1 MRFPTTQWNILDV
14 IKAGDEGGR
23 REALGEVISIYGAP
37 LFAFA
42 RRQSRGTLVPQ
53 DCEDLVNGFFLK
65 CLEGDVLQRADH
77 ARGRFRNF
85 LARSF
90 KNYMLNVDRAARTA
104 KGSPGGGFVSLQSL
118 TDDHGPALEPRTNET
133 PEDAFE
139 RVLRRSVFMRLL
151 SVFEGRCL
159 AAGQEKKYQLF
170 LLHEIKPRMDGT
182 PVPTYAELAREL
194 NLASENAANKVLLA
208 AREEFRTLLV
218 AEVSRDCESQKE
230 AQVECEF
237 VLATALHE

>member
-1 MRFPTTQWNILDV
+1 MRFPTTQWHIVEAL
-14 IKAGDEGGR
+14 KAGDEEMR
-23 REALGEVISIYGAP
+23 REALGSIISIYGAP

-42 RRQSRGTLVPQ
+42 RRQSHGALVPE

-65 CLEGDVLQRADH
+65 CLEGDVLQRADQM
-77 ARGRFRNF
+77 RGKFRNF

-90 KNYMLNVDRAARTA
+90 KNYMLNVNRAAHTA
-104 KGSPGGGFVSLQSL
+104 KGSPRAGFVSLQTL

-139 RVLRRSVFMRLL
+139 RVLRRSLFIRLL
-151 SVFEGRCL
+151 TAFESRCL

-170 LLHEIKPRMDGT
+170 LLHEVKPRLEGT
-182 PVPTYAELAREL
+182 PVPTYAALAREL

-208 AREEFRTLLV
+208 AREEFRSMLV

-230 AQVECEF
+230 TQVECEF
-237 VLATALHE
+237 VLATAFEK